1 MMVSNLDDRKKEI
14 LKAIIQEHIITA
26 EPVGSRTLSKNY
38 DFGVSSATIRNEMA
52 DLEDMG
58 YLEQPH
64 TSAGRIPS
72 DKGYRYYVDVLMDQ
86 QKVISTNLQRS
97 IKQLYKEEKDIKD
110 IISETVK
117 MLSNLIHYTALISE
131 PQLKE
136 SRIRKVQVIEVARK
150 SLMIILITD
159 TGMVNNKLIHLEK
172 ELNNRQVRYIN
183 RYLSDRLENKKL
195 STLDQEFMKKLEGEI
210 KKRLSISKKLLD
222 LINKELE
229 VLVDPADLQIYL
241 GGTSYILEQPEFNDL
256 DALKQVMRILDQE
269 DVLRKLIGNVSE
281 EGIEV
286 KIGRENNLE
295 EIQNCSL
302 VVATYSLEDKAIGK
316 IGVIGPTRMEYPRVI
331 STVDFVADVL
341 GEIISKASR

>member
-269 DVLRKLIGNVSE
+269 DILRKLIGNVSE

>member
-1 MMVSNLDDRKKEI
+1 MVSNLDDRKKEI